1 MVNSGMFISVA
12 FLSIVASVAAFGFLI
27 TQLIFMCFGRSRKKK
42 RAKQKT
48 LIKNDIDDCGEASGV
63 RLNRVDGDRVNDGNL
78 SVNCDKAEINDDCR
92 LRIDGDKVDCDKQVK
107 NYSVIEGENFIIT
120 DTPCD
125 DGGEN
130 ATGNDKGGDGSDGG
144 NDDGGNDG
152 SKIDSKISGK
162 NGRDDV
168 GDDDGGDGVSDDG
181 SKIDSK
187 ISGNN
192 GRDDGGGETDN
203 DGGVDDCGGEDD
215 GDDSVSDDGNKMD
228 SKRSGDNGRDGGEGD
243 DEGDSNEG
251 NKIDSKISGNNIG
264 DHGGGDDDGGDNDG
278 DDNDDGGGEGDDEG
292 GSNDANKIDSKIS
305 GNNIGDDG
313 GHDDDVGDN
322 DGVSDDGSKIDN
334 ISNGDDGFVCGNNI
348 GGDDGA
354 VNGGDDYEKSND
366 SEGDN
371 GGGVDGDYGSRHDIK
386 NGDDGLDVA
395 DMNLNIDG
403 EQVTVIDDSTE
414 TRDKDDANTMHKCC
428 SFKHKETA
436 TGESD
441 LMHTNNCCETSNG
454 THGKTLPG
462 SCNQCA
468 CQCSHI
474 GINGSNG
481 QATHKDHDALHIK
494 KQRIQFKL
502 DVDITKYQIDDGNE
516 KHPKTSTSRNFGEHF
531 SDGEVI
537 DNHYVQNDLVN
548 QTRNI
553 VSSFWPENA
562 LCDNVS
568 TREITSKCKN
578 RSCCSNV
585 QQNMIKDENS
595 VKFYSGR
602 QIVREKTMS
611 NTNDNEYLIKDTTD
625 TSRGNCRLILDDN
638 FNEDEPPFG
647 LKKISADEPKT
658 RDIAIQVFEGCTS
671 CSGRNSPTVFDGI
684 GNSTRNSS
692 TISCC
697 CSSEYEYGREMDS
710 VSSSDSSESLHFD
723 ENICA
728 REHSINMDCVEN
740 NFGHESK
747 KKFGK
752 PKEDAANSSIVR
764 RFLSAVV
771 NFAECCISALN
782 GSAQNE

>member
-27 TQLIFMCFGRSRKKK
+27 TQLIFMCFGRSGKKK

-48 LIKNDIDDCGEASGV
+48 VIKNDINDNGEASGI

-78 SVNCDKAEINDDCR
+78 GVDCDKAPGINSDCG
-92 LRIDGDKVDCDKQVK
+92 LRIDGDEDRCDKQVK
-107 NYSVIEGENFIIT
+107 NYSVIESENVIT
-120 DTPCD
+120 IDTPCD
-125 DGGEN
+125 GEN
-130 ATGNDKGGDGSDGG
+130 ATGNDKGGDGGDGG
-144 NDDGGNDG
+144 NDDGDDDGNDDGDDDRNDDG
-152 SKIDSKISGK
+152 SRIESKKSGK

-168 GDDDGGDGVSDDG
+168 GDDGGDGVSDDGGKIDSKRSGNNGRDDGGGEADNDGGVGDSGGKDDDGGDASVSDDGNKIDSKRSGDKGRDDGGGEGDDEDDSNDGNKIDSKRSGNNIGDHGGHDDDDDGVSDDG
-181 SKIDSK
+181 SKIDS
-187 ISGNN
+187 
-192 GRDDGGGETDN
+192 R
-203 DGGVDDCGGEDD
+203 
-215 GDDSVSDDGNKMD
+215 GD
-228 SKRSGDNGRDGGEGD
+228 
-243 DEGDSNEG
+243 
-251 NKIDSKISGNNIG
+251 
-264 DHGGGDDDGGDNDG
+264 
-278 DDNDDGGGEGDDEG
+278 
-292 GSNDANKIDSKIS
+292 
-305 GNNIGDDG
+305 
-313 GHDDDVGDN
+313 
-322 DGVSDDGSKIDN
+322 
-334 ISNGDDGFVCGNNI
+334 GDDGFVCGNNI
-348 GGDDGA
+348 CVNDGA
-354 VNGGDDYEKSND
+354 VNGGDDYERSND
-366 SEGDN
+366 NEGGGDN

-386 NGDDGLDVA
+386 NGDGLDVA

-403 EQVTVIDDSTE
+403 EQGTVIDDRTE
-414 TRDKDDANTMHKCC
+414 TRDKDDGNNMHKCC
-428 SFKHKETA
+428 SFKYKKIA
-436 TGESD
+436 AGESD
-441 LMHTNNCCETSNG
+441 LMHTSNCCETSNG
-454 THGKTLPG
+454 THGKTIPR

-481 QATHKDHDALHIK
+481 QATHRDHDALHIK

-516 KHPKTSTSRNFGEHF
+516 KHSKTSTSRNFGERF

-537 DNHYVQNDLVN
+537 DNYYVQNDLVN
-548 QTRNI
+548 QTRNM

-568 TREITSKCKN
+568 PREITSKCKN

-585 QQNMIKDENS
+585 QQNMIKYENS

-602 QIVREKTMS
+602 QIVREKTIS

-625 TSRGNCRLILDDN
+625 TSPDNCGLILDDN

-647 LKKISADEPKT
+647 LKKISAEEPKT

-671 CSGRNSPTVFDGI
+671 YSGRNSPSVFDGI

-728 REHSINMDCVEN
+728 REFSAREHSINMDCVEN
-740 NFGHESK
+740 NFGHESE
-747 KKFGK
+747 KKFGR
-752 PKEDAANSSIVR
+752 EDAANSSIVG
-764 RFLSAVV
+764 RFLSGVV

>member
-1 MVNSGMFISVA
+1 V
-12 FLSIVASVAAFGFLI
+12 
-27 TQLIFMCFGRSRKKK
+27 T
-42 RAKQKT
+42 
-48 LIKNDIDDCGEASGV
+48 
-63 RLNRVDGDRVNDGNL
+63 DGNL
-78 SVNCDKAEINDDCR
+78 GVNCDKAGINDDCR

-107 NYSVIEGENFIIT
+107 NYSVIEDENFIIT

-125 DGGEN
+125 GGGEN
-130 ATGNDKGGDGSDGG
+130 ATGNDKGGDGGDDGNDDGDGDDDGDDGG
-144 NDDGGNDG
+144 NDDGNNDG
-152 SKIDSKISGK
+152 D
-162 NGRDDV
+162 
-168 GDDDGGDGVSDDG
+168 DGVSDDG
-181 SKIDSK
+181 SNIDSK
-187 ISGNN
+187 SSGNN
-192 GRDDGGGETDN
+192 GRGDVGDDG
-203 DGGVDDCGGEDD
+203 
-215 GDDSVSDDGNKMD
+215 VSDEGNKMD
-228 SKRSGDNGRDGGEGD
+228 SKRSGDNGRDDGGGEGD
-243 DEGDSNEG
+243 DEGNSNDG
-251 NKIDSKISGNNIG
+251 NKIDSKISGYNIG
-264 DHGGGDDDGGDNDG
+264 DHGG
-278 DDNDDGGGEGDDEG
+278 
-292 GSNDANKIDSKIS
+292 
-305 GNNIGDDG
+305 
-313 GHDDDVGDN
+313 HDDDNGVSD
-322 DGVSDDGSKIDN
+322 DGVSDDGGKIDSRGN
-334 ISNGDDGFVCGNNI
+334 VDDGFVCANNI

-354 VNGGDDYEKSND
+354 VNGGGDYEKSND
-366 SEGDN
+366 SEGGN
-371 GGGVDGDYGSRHDIK
+371 GGGVYGDYGSRHDIK
-386 NGDDGLDVA
+386 NGDGSLDVA

-403 EQVTVIDDSTE
+403 EQGTVIDDSTE
-414 TRDKDDANTMHKCC
+414 TRDKDDANNMHKCC
-428 SFKHKETA
+428 SFKHKKIA

-441 LMHTNNCCETSNG
+441 HMHTNNCCETSNG

-468 CQCSHI
+468 CQCNHI

-516 KHPKTSTSRNFGEHF
+516 KHPKTSTSRNFGERF

-548 QTRNI
+548 QTRNV
-553 VSSFWPENA
+553 VSSFWPENT
-562 LCDNVS
+562 LCDNAS

-585 QQNMIKDENS
+585 QQNMIKDESS

-602 QIVREKTMS
+602 QIVCEKTMS

-625 TSRGNCRLILDDN
+625 NSPGNCGLILDDN

-671 CSGRNSPTVFDGI
+671 YSGRNSPTVFDGI
-684 GNSTRNSS
+684 GDSTRNSS

-728 REHSINMDCVEN
+728 REHSINMDFVEN
-740 NFGHESK
+740 NFGHESE

-764 RFLSAVV
+764 RFLSGVV